1 MNWKWDRWE
10 SSGDLLEIFWRCSGD
25 VLEMFWRCSGEGRR
39 GAEGTQRGMGAQK
52 GSREGESSG
61 DVLEM
66 FWLQKDRRRIAE
78 GSQKGSV
85 EWIGNG
91 IDDRV

>member
-10 SSGDLLEIFWRCSGD
+10 SSGDLLEI
-25 VLEMFWRCSGEGRR
+25 FWRCSGEGRR

-66 FWLQKDRRRIAE
+66 FWLQKDRRRNENEKWNLDGVWKLNLGRECFWRI
-78 GSQKGSV
+78 
-85 EWIGNG
+85 
-91 IDDRV
+91 

>member
-1 MNWKWDRWE
+1 
-10 SSGDLLEIFWRCSGD
+10 
-25 VLEMFWRCSGEGRR
+25 
-39 GAEGTQRGMGAQK
+39 MGAQK